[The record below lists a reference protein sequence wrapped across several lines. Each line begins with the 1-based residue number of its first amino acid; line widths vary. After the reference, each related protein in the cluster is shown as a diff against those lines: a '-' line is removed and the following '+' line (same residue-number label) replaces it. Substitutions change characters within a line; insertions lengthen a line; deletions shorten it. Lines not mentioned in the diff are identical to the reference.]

1 MAADKKIE
9 ELLTRGVVEVLPS
22 RAKLA
27 DLLQKKKIKIYFG
40 VDPTSPNLHLGHSIP
55 LRKLRQFQEL
65 GHKVIFLVGDF
76 TAQIGDPS
84 GRDKKREPLSKK
96 QIQDNMARYSE
107 QAAKILDISKAEIHY
122 NSEWLS
128 KMGLSKIIQ
137 LASHFTVSRLLERD
151 MFQERMKRN
160 QEVWLSEILYPIM
173 QGYDSVA
180 LNVDLEIGST
190 DQTFNMLV
198 GRKLQ
203 RIYNKKEKFV
213 LTTPLLLGVDG
224 RKMSKSYGNT
234 INLNDSPNEMFGK
247 IMSLRDELMI
257 DYFKLCTDLSLK
269 EIDDIEKSLKSSK
282 VNPRDIKE
290 RLAYEIVDMYWGK
303 TKAEQAKKEFQRVF
317 QKKENPQDAPL
328 FYAPKK
334 IYPILELLTY
344 LGLAKSKSEAKRLI
358 QEGAVV
364 IQAKNQE
371 LIIKDWKKE
380 IKIQEGMIIRVGRRR
395 FARLTFQDKN

>member
-122 NSEWLS
+122 NSEWLA
-128 KMGLSKIIQ
+128 KMGLQEIIQ

-151 MFQERMKRN
+151 MFQERMKHS

-213 LTTPLLLGVDG
+213 LTTPLLLGTDG

-234 INLNDSPNEMFGK
+234 INLDDSPNEMFGK
-247 IMSLRDELMI
+247 IMSLKDELMI

-303 TKAEQAKKEFQRVF
+303 TKAEQARKEFERVF
-317 QKKENPQDAPL
+317 QKKENPQDISL

-334 IYPILELLTY
+334 IYPILGLLVY

-364 IQAKNQE
+364 IKAKNQE
-371 LIIKDWKKE
+371 LIVKDWKKE
-380 IKIQEGMIIRVGRRR
+380 IKIQEGMVIRVGKRR